1 MNASPFNVETAFMLG
16 PLAVTWPVVVTW
28 GIMAVLTAA
37 SFLMTRRLT
46 LKPGRAQA
54 VLELIV
60 STLDSEIRATVEGDP
75 ARFRPLI
82 GTLLIFILAANWTSL
97 VPGVEPPT
105 AHLET
110 DAALAAIVFFAS
122 IYWGIRS
129 QGIGG
134 WLASFVR
141 PSWLMLP
148 LNVIGQ
154 VTRHFSLMIRLFGNV
169 MSGVFVISIVLSLA
183 GLLVPIPLMALEMLT
198 GAVQAYIF
206 ATLALVF
213 VGSAVSEAGADK
225 TKTAEGADHMTEYVE
240 IASIIC
246 ATLAVCLGAVAP
258 ALAEGRA
265 VAAALEAIARQPESA
280 GTISRTLFVGLAMIE
295 TTAIYCLVVSLL
307 LLFANPFTQ

>member
-1 MNASPFNVETAFMLG
+1 MESSPFNVETAFTIG
-16 PLAVTWPVVVTW
+16 PLAVSWPVVVTW
-28 GIMAVLTAA
+28 GIMAFLTAV
-37 SFLMTRRLT
+37 SFIITRRLS

-60 STLDSEIRATVEGDP
+60 STLDSEIRETVAGNP

-110 DAALAAIVFFAS
+110 DAALASIVFLAS
-122 IYWGIRS
+122 IFWAIRS
-129 QGIGG
+129 QGVGG
-134 WLASFVR
+134 WLGSFVR

-154 VTRHFSLMIRLFGNV
+154 ITRHFSLMIRLFGNV

-213 VGSAVSEAGADK
+213 VGSAVSEAA
-225 TKTAEGADHMTEYVE
+225 TENE
-240 IASIIC
+240 PKQKG
-246 ATLAVCLGAVAP
+246 T
-258 ALAEGRA
+258 
-265 VAAALEAIARQPESA
+265 EA
-280 GTISRTLFVGLAMIE
+280 
-295 TTAIYCLVVSLL
+295 
-307 LLFANPFTQ
+307 

>member
-16 PLAVTWPVVVTW
+16 PLAITWPVVVTW
-28 GIMAVLTAA
+28 GIMAVLTIT

-110 DAALAAIVFFAS
+110 DAALAVIVFFAS

-134 WLASFVR
+134 WLSSFVR

-213 VGSAVSEAGADK
+213 VGSAVSETGVDN
-225 TKTAEGADHMTEYVE
+225 T
-240 IASIIC
+240 
-246 ATLAVCLGAVAP
+246 
-258 ALAEGRA
+258 
-265 VAAALEAIARQPESA
+265 RQQKELPHD
-280 GTISRTLFVGLAMIE
+280 
-295 TTAIYCLVVSLL
+295 
-307 LLFANPFTQ
+307 